1 MKKNIQGINEKEN
14 VNTSKKLIYM
24 YITSFIFKKSKII
37 YIYTEL
43 KQRKRKINFMK
54 YKKMAYLL
62 IIIVVITIVI
72 VLWQNI
78 SEGNKNED
86 KEKGNSE
93 VEFLEGKIEKI
104 FNNMNNIETRN
115 YNISVSENSGD
126 QGTNSNESSNSEKYE
141 LEESG
146 VLTNTEQI
154 DWNKIKTE
162 VEGLY
167 LSLPTITID
176 LYKLNVAKEDVLGFN
191 EKFDQ
196 LTINAKSEN
205 KQETLA
211 TLSEIY
217 EYIPKFIEKVTDD
230 EIEKIAVK
238 TKSEIFKAYSKLDQD
253 KWNEIAQ
260 NVKQAEENYSKLL
273 SNTNID
279 KTKQYRVNKCYVML
293 NELQNAV
300 NFKNSSVFL
309 IKYQNLLE
317 EIDNIW
323 YNSK

>member
-93 VEFLEGKIEKI
+93 VEFLEGKIEKL

-126 QGTNSNESSNSEKYE
+126 QGTNSNESSKSEKYE

-154 DWNKIKTE
+154 DWNNIKTE

-317 EIDNIW
+317 EIDNI
-323 YNSK
+323 

>member
-1 MKKNIQGINEKEN
+1 
-14 VNTSKKLIYM
+14 M

-115 YNISVSENSGD
+115 YNISVSENSGN
-126 QGTNSNESSNSEKYE
+126 QGTNSNESSKSEKYE

-317 EIDNIW
+317 EIDNI
-323 YNSK
+323 

>member
-1 MKKNIQGINEKEN
+1 
-14 VNTSKKLIYM
+14 
-24 YITSFIFKKSKII
+24 
-37 YIYTEL
+37 
-43 KQRKRKINFMK
+43 MK
-54 YKKMAYLL
+54 YKKMAYLFL
-62 IIIVVITIVI
+62 IIVVITIVI

-93 VEFLEGKIEKI
+93 VEFLEGKIEKL

-115 YNISVSENSGD
+115 YNISVSEISEQSEVKQSQGESNSSGSSSSGD
-126 QGTNSNESSNSEKYE
+126 SISSEQSGSSGNQGTNPNEASNSEKYE

-154 DWNKIKTE
+154 DWNNIKTE

-191 EKFDQ
+191 KKFDQ

-300 NFKNSSVFL
+300 NLKNSSVFL

-317 EIDNIW
+317 EIDNI
-323 YNSK
+323 

>member
-1 MKKNIQGINEKEN
+1 
-14 VNTSKKLIYM
+14 
-24 YITSFIFKKSKII
+24 
-37 YIYTEL
+37 
-43 KQRKRKINFMK
+43 
-54 YKKMAYLL
+54 
-62 IIIVVITIVI
+62 
-72 VLWQNI
+72 
-78 SEGNKNED
+78 
-86 KEKGNSE
+86 
-93 VEFLEGKIEKI
+93 
-104 FNNMNNIETRN
+104 MNNIETRN

-126 QGTNSNESSNSEKYE
+126 QGTNSNESNKSEKYE

-154 DWNKIKTE
+154 DWNNIKTE

-279 KTKQYRVNKCYVML
+279 RTKQYRVNKCYVML

-317 EIDNIW
+317 EIDNI
-323 YNSK
+323 

>member
-317 EIDNIW
+317 EIDNI
-323 YNSK
+323 

>member
-1 MKKNIQGINEKEN
+1 
-14 VNTSKKLIYM
+14 
-24 YITSFIFKKSKII
+24 
-37 YIYTEL
+37 
-43 KQRKRKINFMK
+43 MK

-78 SEGNKNED
+78 SEGNINED

-93 VEFLEGKIEKI
+93 VKFLEGKIEKI

-126 QGTNSNESSNSEKYE
+126 QGTNSNESNKSEKYE

-317 EIDNIW
+317 EIDNI
-323 YNSK
+323 

>member
-1 MKKNIQGINEKEN
+1 
-14 VNTSKKLIYM
+14 M

-126 QGTNSNESSNSEKYE
+126 QGTNSNESNKSEKYE

-154 DWNKIKTE
+154 DWNNIKTE

-279 KTKQYRVNKCYVML
+279 RTKQYRVNKCYVML

-317 EIDNIW
+317 EIDNI
-323 YNSK
+323 

>member
-1 MKKNIQGINEKEN
+1 
-14 VNTSKKLIYM
+14 
-24 YITSFIFKKSKII
+24 
-37 YIYTEL
+37 
-43 KQRKRKINFMK
+43 MK

-62 IIIVVITIVI
+62 LIIVVITILM

-115 YNISVSENSGD
+115 YNISVSEISEQSEAKQSQGESNSSGSSSSGESISSE
-126 QGTNSNESSNSEKYE
+126 QSGSSGNLGTNPNESSKSEKYE

-217 EYIPKFIEKVTDD
+217 EYVPKFIEKVTDD

-317 EIDNIW
+317 EIDNI
-323 YNSK
+323 

>member
-1 MKKNIQGINEKEN
+1 
-14 VNTSKKLIYM
+14 
-24 YITSFIFKKSKII
+24 
-37 YIYTEL
+37 
-43 KQRKRKINFMK
+43 MK

-62 IIIVVITIVI
+62 LIIVVITIVT
-72 VLWQNI
+72 VLCQNI

-93 VEFLEGKIEKI
+93 VEFLEGKIEKL

-115 YNISVSENSGD
+115 YNISVSEISEQSEAKQSQGESNTSGSSSSGD
-126 QGTNSNESSNSEKYE
+126 SISSEQSGSSGNQGTNPNEASNSEKYE

-154 DWNKIKTE
+154 DWNNIKTE

-191 EKFDQ
+191 KKFDQ

-273 SNTNID
+273 SNTSID

-317 EIDNIW
+317 EIDNI
-323 YNSK
+323 

>member
-1 MKKNIQGINEKEN
+1 
-14 VNTSKKLIYM
+14 
-24 YITSFIFKKSKII
+24 
-37 YIYTEL
+37 
-43 KQRKRKINFMK
+43 MK

-62 IIIVVITIVI
+62 LIIVVITIVI

-93 VEFLEGKIEKI
+93 VEFLEGKIEKL

-115 YNISVSENSGD
+115 YNISVSEISERSQAKQGQGESNSSSSSSSSSSSGD
-126 QGTNSNESSNSEKYE
+126 SKSSEQDGSSGSSDSNSSESEKGEKYE
-141 LEESG
+141 LKESG

-154 DWNKIKTE
+154 DWNNIKTE

-167 LSLPTITID
+167 SSLPTITVD
-176 LYKLNVAKEDVLGFN
+176 LYKLDVAKEDVLGFN
-191 EKFDQ
+191 QKIDQ
-196 LTINAKSEN
+196 LAINAKAEN

-230 EIEKIAVK
+230 EIEKIAVQ
-238 TKSEIFKAYSKLDQD
+238 TKLEIFKAYSKLDQA

-260 NVKQAEENYSKLL
+260 NVKQAGENYSKLL
-273 SNTNID
+273 TNTSID
-279 KTKQYRVNKCYVML
+279 KTKQYSVNKCYVML
-293 NELQNAV
+293 NELQNAT
-300 NFKNSSVFL
+300 NLKDSSVFL

-317 EIDNIW
+317 EIDNI
-323 YNSK
+323 